1 MNRRHVSKKTK
12 SNNRRRSLR
21 LNKQRGGNLINIK
34 LFDHLDRETSV
45 QISNDA
51 TVLQLKEKIA
61 ETHKINNVDDIQLF
75 LNNELKNDDLLTKY
89 GLKDMSELSL
99 VVFDEN
105 ETEEEYTDDDYDD

>member
-1 MNRRHVSKKTK
+1 MNRRHLSKKAK
-12 SNNRRRSLR
+12 FNNRRRSLR

-61 ETHKINNVDDIQLF
+61 ETHKIDVNNIQLF
-75 LNNELKNDDLLTKY
+75 LNNELKNDNLLTKY

-99 VVFDEN
+99 VIFDEN
-105 ETEEEYTDDDYDD
+105 ETEEDSEDYDN